1 MKCPDEGKLLLYLE
15 NQLGDDEHQD
25 TANHLTNCTVCA
37 ARLAALR
44 ENVDF
49 AARNLAGLW
58 ESQKSDPVAGQ
69 QKVWQQ
75 IKIHQQFDKRGVRA
89 MKIKKFTIAA
99 VLVLSLG
106 VVGSIPAVQT
116 AAANLLQVFRVEQ
129 VDTLTMTPGDMQK
142 IEQAIYNG
150 EGSFD
155 IEDFGSV
162 KSVGESGSNKIESED
177 LAKLD
182 FPVKVPT
189 LTKEAATEYSLQ
201 KTPVI
206 EVKPNVERVNEL
218 LKTLGSTYKLP
229 AALDGQTCKFTMKDA
244 LVSTYS
250 EYELMQ
256 GPAPEVEVPDGV
268 SVKEVARAMVELPI
282 WPDNIR
288 TQLESVGDW
297 EHTLLIPA
305 ENAKKVNINGTT
317 GVLLN
322 NKTYRTLIIPPTI
335 PWLSVALFIALNK
348 FFIKKYIKKISS
360 LHLTITYSRPTL
372 GQGDRRESRNRY
384 RFSLVRKEGML

>member
-15 NQLGDDEHQD
+15 NQLEHDEHQD
-25 TANHLTNCTVCA
+25 TTNHLTSCTVCA

-44 ENVDF
+44 EDVDF
-49 AARNLAGLW
+49 AARNLTGLW
-58 ESQKSDPVAGQ
+58 ENQKSAPVTGQ

-75 IKIHQQFDKRGVRA
+75 IQIHQQFDKRGAHV
-89 MKIKKFTIAA
+89 MKIRKFAIAA
-99 VLVLSLG
+99 ALVLSLG

-116 AAANLLQVFRVEQ
+116 AAANLLQIFRVEQ

-142 IEQAIYNG
+142 IEQAITNG

-155 IEDFGSV
+155 IKDFGSV
-162 KSVGESGSNKIESED
+162 KSVGKSGSYKIGSAD
-177 LAKLD
+177 LAKLE
-182 FPVKVPT
+182 FSVKVPA
-189 LTKEAATEYSLQ
+189 LTDESEAEYSLQ
-201 KTPVI
+201 KTPVVEI
-206 EVKPNVERVNEL
+206 KPNVEKVNEL
-218 LKTLGSTYKLP
+218 LKSLGSTYKLP
-229 AALDGQTCKFTMKDA
+229 AALDGQTCKITMGDA
-244 LVSTYS
+244 LVSTYR

-268 SVKEVARAMVELPI
+268 SVKEVARAMVALPI

-322 NKTYRTLIIPPTI
+322 NKTYRTLI
-335 PWLSVALFIALNK
+335 W
-348 FFIKKYIKKISS
+348 
-360 LHLTITYSRPTL
+360 
-372 GQGDRRESRNRY
+372 QGN
-384 RFSLVRKEGML
+384 GMLYTLQSQSKNETDLIAIAESLR